1 MSLTRYR
8 IWIIA
13 AVCVLTATSSVGQA
27 GQRKWQ
33 IIFDGIF
40 RGGTKPL
47 YLYGRE
53 NDGKWVVA
61 IGSSRDP
68 DRDGRK
74 TYNRS
79 WYCGNLADV
88 PIKNGKMK
96 GRFTLHITPD
106 LWVPRD
112 HKHYA
117 MEFDI
122 DAAVDNTGKMTG
134 KYKIA
139 KINTKDVSVKDL
151 GRSGSL
157 TGQASDDNQPN
168 LPGDVTFQCN
178 MQGTLVGGDPTYG
191 GRCMVLLLGLKGG
204 KLTST
209 IHGQLSQKFAVYGKK
224 GFTFKGNT
232 ATADRDRIKASITV
246 PSMTLD
252 MEPCRYIYDLQG
264 AYLGPVMVGMYKLTV
279 KIEGKPDVKLT
290 GSFDGKWIK
299 GVTHMKQSDDRPW
312 FKPVKGFEPPA
323 AGEHPRLLFRK
334 SDLPAL
340 RAKAKTPEGKAILK
354 RLGVLLDGKEG
365 KTMTT
370 LFSKATHAYMGGG
383 YKSTSVDTPGVY
395 TISHAA
401 GYGLLYQL
409 TGEKKYAEF
418 GRRCFEKSLAGVRD
432 RDDRYSFIGPGGPL
446 RAGPSLG
453 WHALGY
459 DLCYDG
465 WDAAT
470 REKFGRAIAE
480 YEGKSSTSK
489 ERKRG
494 SIESLARGTMPPSSN
509 HFGMQVGGASM
520 ALLAVTG
527 EKFVDQK
534 RIDTLLAVAKQS
546 MIRNVSEG
554 FGDGGFFAE
563 GDGTGSM
570 ASHISYL
577 TAVQAWRNAAGLD
590 FASVQRPNVR
600 MTALKWIY
608 LTVFR
613 NGKPDVWPIRG
624 AYGHNVWSRQGISG
638 GGYFALGLGA
648 VTREQQAA
656 MKWCYN
662 HFLAESD
669 EQAST
674 PYDTASRYPHVA
686 VCSLVNWPTSQKE
699 RQPSEVL
706 PLCYRDSSCGFY
718 AWRNRWR
725 DANDTVITVLTN
737 RTQGYMSAKPDRA
750 LCLNTMGKHVR
761 WGSVKDGPAK
771 YWWSSPKGQA
781 SSLTLSDG
789 TCFVV
794 DFTGASGADV
804 MLVTTGKA
812 EGQSVKLGGK
822 MLTFY
827 FPTVQSPP
835 KAKTQGQ
842 AVVIG
847 KQRITLKDGN
857 LAVGVSVE

>member
-1 MSLTRYR
+1 MSG
-8 IWIIA
+8 A
-13 AVCVLTATSSVGQA
+13 
-27 GQRKWQ
+27 
-33 IIFDGIF
+33 
-40 RGGTKPL
+40 
-47 YLYGRE
+47 
-53 NDGKWVVA
+53 
-61 IGSSRDP
+61 
-68 DRDGRK
+68 
-74 TYNRS
+74 
-79 WYCGNLADV
+79 
-88 PIKNGKMK
+88 PIKDGKMK
-96 GRFTLHITPD
+96 GQFTLHITPD

-112 HKHYA
+112 HKHYT

-122 DAAVDNTGKMTG
+122 DAAVDNAGKMSG
-134 KYKIA
+134 KYEIA

-151 GRSGSL
+151 GRSGKV
-157 TGQASDDNQPN
+157 TGQVSDDNQPN
-168 LPGDVTFQCN
+168 LPDNVTFQCN

-191 GRCMVLLLGLKGG
+191 GRCMVLLLGLEGG

-209 IHGQLSQKFAVYGKK
+209 IHGQLSQKFAVHGKK

-232 ATADRDRIKASITV
+232 ATADRDRIKAHITV

-252 MEPCRYIYDLQG
+252 MEPCRYIYELQG

-279 KIEGKPDVKLT
+279 KIEGKSAVVLT
-290 GSFDGKWIK
+290 GSFDGKWTK
-299 GVTHMKQSDDRPW
+299 GVTHMKKSDDRPW
-312 FKPVKGFEPPA
+312 FKPVTGFKPPA

-383 YKSTSVDTPGVY
+383 YKSTSIDTPGVY
-395 TISHAA
+395 TLSHVA

-409 TGEKKYAEF
+409 TGEQKYADF
-418 GRRCFEKSLAGVRD
+418 GKQCFEKALAGVRD
-432 RDDRYSFIGPGGPL
+432 RDDRYSFLKPGGAL
-446 RAGPSLG
+446 RAGPTVG
-453 WHALGY
+453 WYAVGY

-465 WDAAT
+465 WDKAT
-470 REKFGRAIAE
+470 REKFGLALAE
-480 YEGKSSTSK
+480 YSEGSK
-489 ERKRG
+489 KTYDLEA
-494 SIESLARGTMPPSSN
+494 LARGTMPPGSN
-509 HFGMQVGGASM
+509 HFGMQIGGASM

-534 RIDTLLAVAKQS
+534 KIDTLLAIARQS

-570 ASHISYL
+570 ASHIAYL
-577 TAVQAWRNAAGLD
+577 TAVQAWRNAGGLD
-590 FASVQRPNVR
+590 YASIDRPNVR
-600 MTALKWIY
+600 MTALKWVY

-624 AYGHNVWSRQGISG
+624 AYGHNVWSRRGISG

-648 VTREQQAA
+648 VSQPQQAA

-662 HFLAESD
+662 HFLAGPD
-669 EQAST
+669 AQASA
-674 PYDTASRYPHVA
+674 PYDTISRYPHVA
-686 VCSLVNWPTSQKE
+686 VCSLVNWPISQAPK
-699 RQPSEVL
+699 PPATVL

-737 RTQGYMSAKPDRA
+737 RTQGYMSAKPDRT
-750 LCLNTMGKHVR
+750 LCLNTMGKHIR
-761 WGSVKDGPAK
+761 WGSVQDGPTK
-771 YWWSSPKGQA
+771 YWRSSPGGQA
-781 SSLTLSDG
+781 SSLTLADG

-822 MLTFY
+822 TLTFY

-835 KAKTQGQ
+835 KAKIQGD
-842 AVVIG
+842 AIVIG
-847 KQRITLKDGN
+847 KQQIMLKGGN
-857 LAVGVSVE
+857 LAVSVSME